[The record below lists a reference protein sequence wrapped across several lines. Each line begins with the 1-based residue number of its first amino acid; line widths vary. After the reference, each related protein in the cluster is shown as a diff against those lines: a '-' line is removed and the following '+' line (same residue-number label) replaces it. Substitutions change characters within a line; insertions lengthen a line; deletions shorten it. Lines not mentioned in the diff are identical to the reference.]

1 MKSALVI
8 SDKDVGTET
17 IVELTPAVESAETSS
32 SIWKHFV
39 VLSVDEAG
47 NQREHC
53 TGMIRVE
60 AGPPAALHQ
69 SAMGSSSAD
78 SMRRQSFRSTDRMQY
93 YRRLHSMGLQYGTT
107 FQLVAGNVE
116 SGDGI
121 ATAPISWS
129 PSMYSHEDNDLCIL
143 HPALLD
149 SCLHPVFA
157 AVEGKLGSGLSAPYV
172 PTFVRSLR
180 VSGLLDEWKRAETG
194 FESEVSVETST
205 LGPRTATNDLR
216 LHSDGQLLLDIQ
228 GLKLTSL
235 GSSAA
240 DETKRSLFFG
250 TQWKP
255 MFTAIELASEM
266 GYSLVKLVELFLHQF
281 PNSRILHLTSC
292 VSGTEDILPAL
303 KGVGDSEKRNIA
315 HLTILPTDGIST
327 EGFDGIVSRGNGL
340 VSVVKDTE
348 DDFDL
353 VIVSGPGIN
362 FPSIPGRVAENG
374 FLISASPNITADTSS
389 LSILYSSSG
398 LQIWQNK
405 QVTSN
410 YAGTLTIVM
419 PPNPSPETREL
430 ATLIESQRHGP
441 TYQCELLSLIEGS
454 KDLRGDIVVLASLD
468 ADLFFDRD
476 FAREQTFQA
485 AQSLLTK
492 DGPGNIVW
500 LTRGGLMEISSPEQ
514 ALVLGLARSARSENP
529 ELRLVVL
536 DIGLSSERSH
546 TARVTSSLLD
556 SSIQEDE
563 IAERGGV
570 LHIPRVVA
578 SDDLNSRIPNGV
590 HSEPAIGPLHQVDRP
605 LALRIGRPGLL
616 DTLMFCDDTELT
628 SRSLQPDELE
638 IEVKASALNFRD
650 IAASMGIID
659 DFKLGDECAGVVR
672 RIGSNVPAADFAVG
686 DRVVA
691 WRPGQG
697 AHRTILR
704 NPACLCYRL
713 QGQMSFAVASSIP
726 LVLTTAYYSLVD
738 TARLQQG
745 ETILIHSAAGG
756 VGQMAIQI
764 AQNIG
769 ATVIATVGSSEK
781 RVFLAETY
789 GLPDSHILSSRDDSF
804 VEGIRRLTNGR
815 GVDVVLNSLA
825 GPLLLSTWASIAPFG
840 RFVEIG
846 KRDIHQ
852 NSRIPMD
859 PFRRNVSFASV
870 DMITVFE
877 RNQSLGA
884 RVFQESCTLVH
895 EGKIQPPQPI
905 TQVSYAE
912 VQRAFRMLQT
922 GAASGKIVLTPGQ
935 DDQVL
940 VEPPRFRR
948 RQLFDSERTYLLV
961 GGLGG
966 LGRRLSEWLFQRG
979 ARHIAFLS
987 RSGKSRSEALETVD
1001 WLEARGVNVRVFGG
1015 DATDASVVNDA
1026 VAQIEGTAYR
1036 LAGVFQ
1042 AAMVLQDA
1050 PLPQMSFAQWQR
1062 CLAPKVRGTYN
1073 LHNATAALPL
1083 DFFVCFSSVS
1093 AVLGSKGQANYS
1105 AANSYLDALCAYRR
1119 SLGLVGT
1126 TMNVGMVVGVGAV
1139 AEDEQLQTVME
1150 RIGYDA
1156 VNEEELFA
1164 QIDAAVSSIQSR
1176 DRLELVDGR
1185 GRDAH
1190 QLITG
1195 INLRRPTYYWAN
1207 EPRFR
1212 NLYAN
1217 HDFSGSSEGK
1227 SNKLDIMAQLREAPG
1242 ETARVE
1248 ILTLRF
1254 LEKIAAVL
1262 SVDQATLQPNRSLG
1276 DYGLDSIVAIEIR
1289 QWFFKAVG
1297 VELAMFDILSSRS
1310 IQALIEKVAS
1320 VMVLKSEVEPTSAT
1334 KADLQSNARPTA
1346 NGEDGVSNSLLPVI
1360 DNASMTD
1367 LSVME
1372 IPMSSFQRRL
1382 WFMHNLAEDP
1392 SFLNLPVVFRLRGQ
1406 PNPNF
1411 VKAALEELKRR
1422 NEILRT
1428 VYSEGDEF
1436 SQQTVLDDCSIE
1448 LPLEDFSMYEDSDVL
1463 LDKFVRYLMQKPLDI
1478 EDGGVM
1484 VAALVKLSEARHAL
1498 VLVFHHICID
1508 RGSSQSFL
1516 EQFTGL
1522 YDALRRERSVAS
1534 VAQPAVSY
1542 SQFSIWHNALL
1553 QSSEMHPSLAFWK
1566 SIYEHP
1572 PATAMQLLPFA
1583 KTVRPEVN
1591 DYQRR
1596 VHRATLKKTLLQ
1608 RMKRICARLQVTP
1621 AQFLMAGLRAFLYRY
1636 TQEEDLTIHLV
1647 DGNRPHPAVNDT
1659 LGFFVNVVP
1668 VRCQVDH
1675 SGSFE
1680 AALRQIKDIV
1690 ISALKHSKMP
1700 FDAIVDAVGAAR
1712 RPSHFPL
1719 GQVILNYQV
1728 HGTIPVYSAGDF
1740 DITDVQGDDIPT
1752 ACEIGLEALEDPN
1765 DGLKLRLEYSS
1776 TLYGDDDMDRFLE
1789 NFVTFLSSSI
1799 YDYRQPVAEVN
1810 MVGSKELAFLKQH
1823 MFNLNVV
1830 PNSWENM
1837 PVAERILAI
1846 ARQYPDEVA
1855 VESSGASDSLTYE
1868 SLVSQ
1873 ASDIAQWI
1881 FKAGIQPASKVAI
1894 LSRPGPAAVASM
1906 VGTLFAGCG
1915 FVNLDPDFAKERL
1928 AFMIAD
1934 SGATLVLTE
1943 DRLEDTARA
1952 LSSSPV
1958 LAIGRIPR
1966 SEAIEAPVP
1975 TKADFPFY
1983 TIYTSVSSRNFKF
1996 GYCPLLLMQPG
2007 EYRDAQGRGT
2017 EPIQH
2022 AADAQHATPRLPL

>member
-8 SDKDVGTET
+8 SDKDEGTET
-17 IVELTPAVESAETSS
+17 IVELAPAVESAETSS
-32 SIWKHFV
+32 SIWTHFV
-39 VLSVDEAG
+39 VLSVDETG

-60 AGPPAALHQ
+60 AGHAEALQ
-69 SAMGSSSAD
+69 SPMGSASAE
-78 SMRRQSFRSTDRMQY
+78 SISQQSFRSTDRMHY
-93 YRRLHSMGLQYGTT
+93 YRRLHSMGLQYGPT

-116 SGDGI
+116 SGDGV

-129 PSMYSHEDNDLCIL
+129 PRMHFREDSDLCIL

-157 AVEGKLGSGLSAPYV
+157 AVEGKLGSGLTAPYV

-180 VSGLLDEWKRAETG
+180 VSGLLDAWKRAETG
-194 FESEVSVETST
+194 FESEVLVETSA

-216 LHSDGQLLLDIQ
+216 LHSNGQLLLDIQ

-240 DETKRSLFFG
+240 DDTKRSLFFG

-255 MFTAIELASEM
+255 MFTAIGETPGT
-266 GYSLVKLVELFLHQF
+266 GYSLVKLVELFVHQF
-281 PNSRILHLTSC
+281 SNSRVLHITS
-292 VSGTEDILPAL
+292 SMASTEEILPAL
-303 KGVGDSEKRNIA
+303 KGVGDSERRNIA
-315 HLTILPTDGIST
+315 HLTILSMNGTT
-327 EGFDGIVSRGNGL
+327 TFDGLASRGNGL
-340 VSVVKDTE
+340 VSVVEDTE

-353 VIVSGPGIN
+353 VIVSGTDIKV
-362 FPSIPGRVAENG
+362 PSVSERVAENG
-374 FLISASPNITADTSS
+374 FLISAAEMTDMSS
-389 LSILYSSSG
+389 LSILYSSSSV
-398 LQIWQNK
+398 QIWQNK
-405 QVTSN
+405 QSTSSHAN
-410 YAGTLTIVM
+410 ALTIVM
-419 PPNPSPETREL
+419 PPSPSPETREL
-430 ATLIESQRHGP
+430 AALIESQRQGP
-441 TYQCELLSLIEGS
+441 TYQCDFLSLIDGS
-454 KDLRGDIVVLASLD
+454 KSLRGDIVVLASLD
-468 ADLFFDRD
+468 ANLFFERD
-476 FAREQTFQA
+476 FSREETFQA
-485 AQSLLTK
+485 AQSLLTR

-536 DIGLSSERSH
+536 DIGPSSEKAH
-546 TARVTSSLLD
+546 TARFTSSILD
-556 SSIQEDE
+556 SSIGEDE
-563 IAERGGV
+563 IAERDGM
-570 LHIPRVVA
+570 LHIPRIVA

-590 HSEPAIGPLHQVDRP
+590 QSEPTIQPLYQQNRP

-628 SRSLQPDELE
+628 SRPLQPDELE

-659 DFKLGDECAGVVR
+659 DFKLGDECAGVIR
-672 RIGSNVPAADFAVG
+672 RVGSMVSAADFTIG
-686 DRVVA
+686 DHVVA

-704 NPACLCYRL
+704 NPSCLCYRL
-713 QGQMSFAVASSIP
+713 QGEMSFAVASSIP

-769 ATVIATVGSSEK
+769 ATVIATVGSAEK
-781 RVFLAETY
+781 RAFLAETY

-804 VEGIRRLTNGR
+804 VEGIRRLTSGR
-815 GVDVVLNSLA
+815 GVDVALNSLA
-825 GPLLLSTWASIAPFG
+825 GPLLVATWASIAPFG

-859 PFRRNVSFASV
+859 PFRRNVAFASV

-877 RNQSLGA
+877 RNQALGS

-905 TQVSYAE
+905 TEVPYAD

-922 GAASGKIVLTPGQ
+922 GAASGKIVLTPSLQ
-935 DDQVL
+935 DKVL

-948 RQLFDSERTYLLV
+948 RLLFDPERTYLLV

-987 RSGKSRSEALETVD
+987 RSGKSRPEARETVG
-1001 WLEARGVNVRVFGG
+1001 WLEARGVAVNVFSG

-1026 VAQIEGTAYR
+1026 VAQIEGTGHR
-1036 LAGVFQ
+1036 LACVFQ

-1119 SLGLVGT
+1119 SLGLAGT

-1164 QIDAAVSSIQSR
+1164 QIDAAVSSTQSQG
-1176 DRLELVDGR
+1176 RLEQVDSQ

-1190 QLITG
+1190 QIITG
-1195 INLRRPTYYWAN
+1195 INLRRPTYYWAS

-1217 HDFSGSSEGK
+1217 HDFSGSSEGR
-1227 SNKLDIMAQLREAPG
+1227 SNKLDIMAQLKEAPDEAG
-1242 ETARVE
+1242 RVE

-1297 VELAMFDILSSRS
+1297 VEMAMFDILSSRS

-1320 VMVLKSEVEPTSAT
+1320 VMVLKSEVEPTAAG
-1334 KADLQSNARPTA
+1334 KDVQSNTKSPM
-1346 NGEDGVSNSLLPVI
+1346 NGESNSSNGLLPAN
-1360 DNASMTD
+1360 DNTSMAD
-1367 LSVME
+1367 FSVTE
-1372 IPMSSFQRRL
+1372 TPMSSFQRRL
-1382 WFMHNLAEDP
+1382 WFMHNLADAP
-1392 SFLNLPVVFRLRGQ
+1392 SFLNLPVVFRLHGHPNRGL
-1406 PNPNF
+1406 
-1411 VKAALEELKRR
+1411 VKASLEELKRR

-1428 VYSEGDEF
+1428 AYSEGDEF
-1436 SQQTVLDDCSIE
+1436 SQQIILDDCSIE
-1448 LPLEDFSMYEDSDVL
+1448 IPWQDFSMHEHSEGL
-1463 LDKFVRYLMQKPLDI
+1463 LDEYVKSLMQQPLDI
-1478 EDGGVM
+1478 EDGAVM
-1484 VAALVKLSEARHAL
+1484 VAALVKLTEDSHAL
-1498 VLVFHHICID
+1498 VLIFHHICID

-1522 YDALRRERSVAS
+1522 YDAFRRERSLVS

-1608 RMKRICARLQVTP
+1608 RMKRICARVQVTP
-1621 AQFLMAGLRAFLYRY
+1621 AQLLMAALRAFLYRY
-1636 TQEEDLTIHLV
+1636 TEEEDLTIHLV

-1668 VRCQVDH
+1668 VRCEVDH

-1680 AALRQIKDIV
+1680 AVLRQIKDRV
-1690 ISALKHSKMP
+1690 ISALQHSKLP

-1712 RPSHFPL
+1712 TPSHFPL

-1728 HGTIPVYSAGDF
+1728 HGTMPVYSAGDF

-1752 ACEIGLEALEDPN
+1752 ACEIGLEALEDPIA
-1765 DGLKLRLEYSS
+1765 GLKLRLEYSS
-1776 TLYGDDDMDRFLE
+1776 TLYGDDDMDRFLD
-1789 NFVTFLSSSI
+1789 NFVSFLSSSI
-1799 YDYRQPVAEVN
+1799 HDYRQPVAEVN
-1810 MVGSKELAFLKQH
+1810 MVGSKELAFLKQN
-1823 MFNLNVV
+1823 MFNLDIV

-1837 PVAERILAI
+1837 SVSDRILAI
-1846 ARQYPDEVA
+1846 ARQYPDNVA
-1855 VESSGASDSLTYE
+1855 VESSDPNDDLTYE

-1881 FKAGIQPASKVAI
+1881 VKAGIQPASKVGI
-1894 LSRPGPAAVASM
+1894 LSRPGTAAVASM
-1906 VGTLFAGCG
+1906 LGTLFAGCG
-1915 FVNLDPDFAKERL
+1915 FVNLDADFAKERL

-1934 SGATLVLTE
+1934 SGAALVLTE
-1943 DRLEDTARA
+1943 DRLEDRARA
-1952 LSSSPV
+1952 LSPSPV

-1966 SEAIEAPVP
+1966 SDAIDSPVP

-1983 TIYTSVSSRNFKF
+1983 TIYTSVS
-1996 GYCPLLLMQPG
+1996 
-2007 EYRDAQGRGT
+2007 T
-2017 EPIQH
+2017 
-2022 AADAQHATPRLPL
+2022 